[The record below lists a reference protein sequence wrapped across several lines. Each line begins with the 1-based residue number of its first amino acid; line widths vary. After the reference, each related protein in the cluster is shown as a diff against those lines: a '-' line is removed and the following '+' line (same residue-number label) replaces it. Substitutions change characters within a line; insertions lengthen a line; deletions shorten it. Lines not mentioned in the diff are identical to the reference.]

1 MKNLSQGRDVENS
14 LKKTT
19 FELGEADY
27 LATATEERIMLLNS
41 DIAGL
46 NANLH
51 QAEHELD
58 KAESRLRRK
67 TRTRDLVRL
76 GVGLA
81 GHSVCRRA
89 HYGLVRREP
98 SSSPSYLEHQK
109 LALSM

>member
-46 NANLH
+46 NANLY

-58 KAESRLRRK
+58 KAES
-67 TRTRDLVRL
+67 L
-76 GVGLA
+76 GVTVLDETAFTRLLA
-81 GHSVCRRA
+81 EGPEA
-89 HYGLVRREP
+89 FQGP
-98 SSSPSYLEHQK
+98 SGEAENAQVH
-109 LALSM
+109 AED